1 MARGRRFVTALALLL
16 AAGSF
21 AAAMPE
27 IEIVPERPRP
37 GEVIFLTF
45 RPEAELLRASCSWG
59 GRNYRFLASAEVY
72 ALALPIAAG
81 TRPGEHRATIYWKYI
96 TGEMGKR
103 TLLVEVL
110 PRKFGI
116 QRLRLSS
123 SQAEK
128 YTAPETKREREL
140 IGAALDLVSQERL
153 WQGNFIMPV
162 EGRLSTAYG
171 VQRYVNGR
179 FSYRH
184 RGIDIGAPK
193 GTAVKAT
200 ANGLVSLADDSFL
213 LHGRTIVIDHGQGI
227 ASLYLHLASIEVSAG
242 ESVAQGQV
250 IGTVGASG
258 VATGPHLHFAVYD
271 YHQAVDPLFWTH
283 LPSS

>member
-72 ALALPIAAG
+72 ALALPIPAG

-116 QRLRLSS
+116 QRL
-123 SQAEK
+123 A
-128 YTAPETKREREL
+128 
-140 IGAALDLVSQERL
+140 
-153 WQGNFIMPV
+153 IMC
-162 EGRLSTAYG
+162 SAIY
-171 VQRYVNGR
+171 QY
-179 FSYRH
+179 H
-184 RGIDIGAPK
+184 R
-193 GTAVKAT
+193 
-200 ANGLVSLADDSFL
+200 
-213 LHGRTIVIDHGQGI
+213 
-227 ASLYLHLASIEVSAG
+227 
-242 ESVAQGQV
+242 
-250 IGTVGASG
+250 
-258 VATGPHLHFAVYD
+258 
-271 YHQAVDPLFWTH
+271 
-283 LPSS
+283 